1 MKALQ
6 DAVPEDVRGKLTDA
20 VSGVLHSQGTNLKFD
35 QLLGVVPDISSGLK
49 SKIQDKFSGVSSS
62 EGGHQDH
69 HSSDLLKKADDL
81 LDSSVDSQPD
91 VNKPPGELESEYNP
105 SEQSPKI
112 STIDQSLSIDGSD
125 ISGSIVKDANESGSS
140 DPESLNNSEK
150 GSEDTEPN
158 NSSQTEVA
166 GSAEGAIVEEVK
178 DQDGRAA
185 QLDTKDEEG
194 NDNQQRENKNTQ
206 PVIDQNN
213 SNPSDSTAPTFSV
226 SQAFDALTGMDD
238 STQLAVNNVFGV
250 IEDMIT
256 QLEESSEHEN
266 EAKKSDSA
274 SESESAKDHLGGDDS
289 QEDSE
294 ASKLDQSVHIDQLS
308 NISASN
314 RHENAM
320 DLQPDTSTVWEENHS
335 QSPTSFNGNGINS
348 SQGSDGI
355 NCVGEDTNVKKDLL
369 VGFNHVNNIPPCIT
383 SIPPCITS
391 ISSGVHNYLLSKVRA
406 QSLDLD
412 STAALLL
419 DYFPE
424 EGQWKLLEQPG
435 HVGSSVGDVAAQKV
449 EAHSPAKE
457 NVEVIEPS
465 YVILDTEKHQEPVK
479 EYEAMDNVEERVE
492 IGEDEREDFEE
503 FVKNIILDNLTVEVG
518 RRLSAADMKKMEP
531 SLTRDLEQVANA
543 VSFSVGHAYDPHLEV
558 EYHSI
563 GSEKV
568 GTLHGEHVIRT
579 ISSAVRDTSFLRRV
593 VPVGVIVGSS
603 LAALRKYFIVA
614 TVRDSGQTEAPIL
627 SQTKMTGENDLAKV
641 RSTEIHHMPVDKSD
655 HNTRLDSL
663 VDRKEEK
670 NELQNINNT
679 VMVGAVTAALGA
691 SALLAQHQVKVNFL
705 KQILFSYNSS
715 YIHRCSYKTE
725 FRVLLL
731 GLLNNFVVLG
741 CMLSSLRFPCGKFSP
756 SNKTALRI
764 LIF

>member
-62 EGGHQDH
+62 EGAHQDH
-69 HSSDLLKKADDL
+69 HSSDLLKKGDDL

-125 ISGSIVKDANESGSS
+125 ISGSIVKDGNESGSS

-158 NSSQTEVA
+158 HSSQTEVA
-166 GSAEGAIVEEVK
+166 GSAEGAIVEEEK

-206 PVIDQNN
+206 PVIDQNK

-256 QLEESSEHEN
+256 QLEEGSEHEN

-294 ASKLDQSVHIDQLS
+294 ASKLDQSVHIDRLS

-320 DLQPDTSTVWEENHS
+320 DLQPDTSTVREENHS

-449 EAHSPAKE
+449 EAHSPANE

-465 YVILDTEKHQEPVK
+465 YIILDTEKHQEPVK

-614 TVRDSGQTEAPIL
+614 TVRGSGQTEAPIL

-670 NELQNINNT
+670 TELQNINNT

-725 FRVLLL
+725 FRVFLL

-741 CMLSSLRFPCGKFSP
+741 CMLSSLRFSCRKFSP

-764 LIF
+764 